1 MNASKSIAI
10 RPQPQT
16 QNHLRRVA
24 LASLVFLIA
33 ALLTLPLFGVIIGS
47 LGESDGTWSHLSET
61 VLSEYVINTLA
72 LLLMVGVLTGSIGTV
87 SAWLVTSIE
96 FPGRKVVEWLLVLP
110 IASPAYI
117 ASYVYTD
124 LMDFAG
130 PVQTALRGL
139 MGWGADDYWFP
150 AIRTLPGAGLVLS
163 FVLYP
168 YVYLLARSAFLNQS
182 QTRFAAAR
190 SLGASPLRAFWSVA
204 LPAARAAI
212 LGGIALTLME
222 TAADFG
228 VADYFGVPTFSTGI
242 YRAWYGMGDPVSALR
257 LSGLLLVIMAI
268 LVMAER
274 RFRPSQA
281 LSLIHI

>member
-130 PVQTALRGL
+130 
-139 MGWGADDYWFP
+139 
-150 AIRTLPGAGLVLS
+150 LS
-163 FVLYP
+163 KLHC
-168 YVYLLARSAFLNQS
+168 
-182 QTRFAAAR
+182 AA
-190 SLGASPLRAFWSVA
+190 
-204 LPAARAAI
+204 
-212 LGGIALTLME
+212 
-222 TAADFG
+222 
-228 VADYFGVPTFSTGI
+228 
-242 YRAWYGMGDPVSALR
+242 
-257 LSGLLLVIMAI
+257 
-268 LVMAER
+268 
-274 RFRPSQA
+274 
-281 LSLIHI
+281 